1 MNILFLCVGNSA
13 RSQMA
18 EGIAKAIFGK
28 NHNIKSAG
36 SNPTGIVHKNA
47 IWAMDEIDIDISN
60 QSSKSIDDLEN
71 SFLENLD
78 FVITLC
84 AEEICPALQNDAKKI
99 HWMNE
104 DPANDKFSDVQ
115 SKRAFLKARNNI
127 FNLIKKFFIENV

>member
-18 EGIAKAIFGK
+18 EGIAKTILGK
-28 NHNIKSAG
+28 THNIKSAG
-36 SNPTGIVHKNA
+36 SQPTGIVHPNA
-47 IWAMDEIDIDISN
+47 VWAMREIDIDISN
-60 QSSKSIDDLEN
+60 QSSKSIDDLEEE
-71 SFLENLD
+71 FLENLD
-78 FVITLC
+78 FIITLC
-84 AEEICPALQNDAKKI
+84 SEEVCPIMQNNAKKI

-104 DPANDKFSDVQ
+104 DPANDKYSDVQ